1 MGEMKFIYSKD
12 NEKIKA
18 SHQFSKKIPDVQ

>member
-12 NEKIKA
+12 LEKIK
-18 SHQFSKKIPDVQ
+18 SSNQFSKKIPDVQ